1 MQEWVIMNINDIK
14 KIVTFNASSIPV
26 LFEMC
31 RIAKIAE
38 TINNMVDW
46 RADNSK
52 VSPGFLIE
60 TLIVT
65 ILRGRRPLWKI
76 EEYWTQQKYNLLF
89 EDSGITV
96 EQLNDDTYARALD
109 KLQTVNMTELVSRI
123 CLTMLQAHDI
133 SIKSLHLDTT
143 SISVEGVYEDTD
155 EGDFKIVHGH
165 SKDYRPD
172 LKQFKIGAA
181 VQQDG
186 LPMMGQLLSGN
197 TSDKEWNPQAVLEM
211 KAFFEKH
218 QYKDIIFIGDS
229 ATVSSFEALEQLKGT
244 LFISRFPENFG
255 CVGAWKETAWQGVPW
270 QEIGALGESKR
281 KETAHYRLWG
291 FRESVNG
298 TLYRFIL
305 VHSSALRSQKEK
317 TLAKRWEKERI
328 ALEKEAA
335 RLSKNGFAC
344 AEDALKASA
353 AFMQKAEAKNYSIE
367 VHLEEKVDRKYAK
380 RGKPGKDA
388 ACQEKIS
395 YHVAHTISE
404 RDPMMCEYD
413 LFKESTFVLIT
424 SLLDEVKYTNADILK
439 EYKEQNSIEQAFRF
453 LKSPVYLGPVFLKKA
468 ERIEAL
474 GYVFV
479 LVLLIATYL
488 EYRVRKSLNDR
499 GEYLPQPGGHK
510 AYRPSLKTILEVI
523 DTVFVMSID
532 GELYL
537 PDDTAPIILKM
548 LDWAG
553 FHASIYTKKINV
565 IF

>member
-1 MQEWVIMNINDIK
+1 MNINDIK

-96 EQLNDDTYARALD
+96 EQLNDDAYARALD

-143 SISVEGVYEDTD
+143 SISVEGVYEDAD

-255 CVGAWKETAWQGVPW
+255 CVGA
-270 QEIGALGESKR
+270 
-281 KETAHYRLWG
+281 
-291 FRESVNG
+291 
-298 TLYRFIL
+298 
-305 VHSSALRSQKEK
+305 
-317 TLAKRWEKERI
+317 
-328 ALEKEAA
+328 
-335 RLSKNGFAC
+335 
-344 AEDALKASA
+344 
-353 AFMQKAEAKNYSIE
+353 
-367 VHLEEKVDRKYAK
+367 
-380 RGKPGKDA
+380 
-388 ACQEKIS
+388 
-395 YHVAHTISE
+395 
-404 RDPMMCEYD
+404 
-413 LFKESTFVLIT
+413 
-424 SLLDEVKYTNADILK
+424 
-439 EYKEQNSIEQAFRF
+439 
-453 LKSPVYLGPVFLKKA
+453 
-468 ERIEAL
+468 
-474 GYVFV
+474 
-479 LVLLIATYL
+479 
-488 EYRVRKSLNDR
+488 
-499 GEYLPQPGGHK
+499 
-510 AYRPSLKTILEVI
+510 
-523 DTVFVMSID
+523 
-532 GELYL
+532 
-537 PDDTAPIILKM
+537 
-548 LDWAG
+548 
-553 FHASIYTKKINV
+553 
-565 IF
+565 